1 MGKGKAELL
10 CAFLRGVN
18 LDPLFGAVI
27 VLKTGNFKRDLYGRP
42 CWISSH
48 TTIYSFKITYFKKMV
63 KIKAATS
70 TSTSP
75 LPPK

>member
-48 TTIYSFKITYFKKMV
+48 TTIYSFKITYLKMV

-75 LPPK
+75 LRPPK